1 MRNFPNHWSN
11 NIVNYI
17 KITVYTAMRIS
28 DNYYIY
34 IFFLTFYIGFMWR
47 DVMMYDLL
55 GIIFWG
61 IYCIPYSLT
70 NAKKKLSL
78 NLNSMKYVIPY
89 DKVWE
94 TLGFFYF
101 DYWYH
106 YVSVRIILYISYH
119 KINFF
124 MLSIFSKM

>member
-55 GIIFWG
+55 GIIF
-61 IYCIPYSLT
+61 
-70 NAKKKLSL
+70 
-78 NLNSMKYVIPY
+78 
-89 DKVWE
+89 
-94 TLGFFYF
+94 
-101 DYWYH
+101 
-106 YVSVRIILYISYH
+106 
-119 KINFF
+119 
-124 MLSIFSKM
+124 